1 MSAASNEVFEV
12 NDRVE
17 ANYLGAGVFYDGR
30 IVERLNGSNVYNI
43 LFDDGDRESNV
54 PASRIRRV
62 NPVADTAASVSNQSF
77 QTNDRIEGNWQNR
90 GRWYPGRVTAVTAPN
105 NYSVHYD
112 DGSDEHGVP
121 SHRLRLSTPP
131 DVSTPGMVF

>member
-17 ANYLGAGVFYDGR
+17 ANYLGAGVYYSGR
-30 IVERLNGSNVYNI
+30 IVERLNGNVYNI

-54 PASRIRRV
+54 PASRIRRT
-62 NPVADTAASVSNQSF
+62 NPVADPAASVSNESF

-90 GRWYPGRVTAVTAPN
+90 GRWYPGRVTAVTAQN
-105 NYSVHYD
+105 DYSVHYD
-112 DGSDEHGVP
+112 DGSDEDGVP
-121 SHRLRLSTPP
+121 SNRLRLSTTP
-131 DVSTPGMVF
+131 DVSAPGL